1 MYNGNGNGYKGGNYS
16 NIGGFRIKPIYLY
29 IAGIVAVLL
38 VLYFVLN
45 FFRAGAVMHFGAVAG
60 VLLLIA
66 NIRELIGQSYGQR
79 GSTALLNVL
88 IGGGLLFA
96 WLAQIVSI
104 FLWIP
109 AILLVG
115 AATPLVW
122 SRANVYN
129 SYLDVARN
137 AVGTVRR
144 TLVK

>member
-38 VLYFVLN
+38 VLYFVIN

-60 VLLLIA
+60 LLLLIA
-66 NIRELIGQSYGQR
+66 NVRELIGQSYGQR
-79 GSTALLNVL
+79 SGTALLNVM
-88 IGGGLLFA
+88 IGGGLLLA
-96 WLAQIVSI
+96 WLAQIVTI

-115 AATPLVW
+115 AAVPLTF

-129 SYLDVARN
+129 AYLGVARN
-137 AVGTVRR
+137 AIGSVRR